1 MDLNYPIF
9 KSNFSLLKGI
19 SALRIS
25 SFFVFACLLSFSQPS
40 FSQEISGTQVDIDRF
55 AMEIQTVDE
64 STTLISTIVSFT
76 VIHDQIS
83 NTLTI
88 NFPKAQEVIVNRSK
102 ARITDSKGNVIW
114 KGNPEKKITS
124 ENSLNFKFGK
134 DQLTREGAQPY
145 TIEWE
150 TNILVSSPT
159 GYYVWPTCLSG
170 NINSIKYLGLRV
182 FADNEFREKIETN
195 LEVSSRLMDQSS
207 GLSGVVWEL
216 SNYRNKKAWQYTKPI
231 ENPYVKI
238 SF

>member
-1 MDLNYPIF
+1 MDLNCLIF
-9 KSNFSLLKGI
+9 RNNCSSLKRT
-19 SALRIS
+19 SALRMS
-25 SFFVFACLLSFSQPS
+25 SFLAFACLLVFSKPS
-40 FSQEISGTQVDIDRF
+40 FSQEVSVTQIEIDRF

-64 STTLISTIVSFT
+64 STTLISTIVSFA
-76 VIHDQIS
+76 VIQDQIS
-83 NTLTI
+83 STLSI

-114 KGNPEKKITS
+114 KGNLEKKVSS
-124 ENSLNFKFGK
+124 ENSLKFKLGK
-134 DQLTREGAQPY
+134 DWLAKEGAQPY

-150 TNILVSSPT
+150 ANVLVSSPA
-159 GYYVWPTCLSG
+159 GNYVWPSCLSG
-170 NINSIKYLGLRV
+170 NISSIKYLGLRV
-182 FADNEFREKIETN
+182 FADKEFRERIETN

-216 SNYRNKKAWQYTKPI
+216 SSYRTKKAWQYTKPI